1 MSINVINKHDGIDSV
16 TINRRQSEL
25 LALRSKC

>member
-1 MSINVINKHDGIDSV
+1 MSINAVDKRDGIGSV

-25 LALRSKC
+25 LALRSKG